1 MNIFIFMEGEL
12 IKSFYIFYIY
22 RFLEIEL
29 IFFVLDRFF

>member
-12 IKSFYIFYIY
+12 IKSFYIIYIY

-29 IFFVLDRFF
+29 KFFVLD